1 MRQFPGSQVAW
12 SAGDRPAGGGAAGAA
27 DCALRC
33 RALRGGGTPRDGST
47 LGTRRALLLPPGPGV
62 VLLSTA
68 CALPDLARGR
78 GMLARALGF
87 TLGLFQALARALQ
100 LLLRDAHALLGDFR
114 LQPCPL
120 QRLGRGVLF
129 AACLLHRWAR
139 DAKGAQSHISARRL
153 PPRDLST
160 EFVHNHVDRRGAC
173 R

>member
-1 MRQFPGSQVAW
+1 MYTVVFFLMIRRPPRSPLFPY
-12 SAGDRPAGGGAAGAA
+12 
-27 DCALRC
+27 
-33 RALRGGGTPRDGST
+33 TT
-47 LGTRRALLLPPGPGV
+47 LFR
-62 VLLSTA
+62 S
-68 CALPDLARGR
+68 
-78 GMLARALGF
+78 
-87 TLGLFQALARALQ
+87 LARALQ

-160 EFVHNHVDRRGAC
+160 EFVHNHVDRRGA
-173 R
+173 RA